1 MKPTDIIFN
10 AALVGITKVVW
21 DPVKA
26 AESRYTGSTA
36 PLPKFTFYK
45 RYQINNK
52 CMGMP
57 SLQRQLYDYRCN
69 NGIIHCLLFV
79 FDHMVNK

>member
-45 RYQINNK
+45 RY
-52 CMGMP
+52 
-57 SLQRQLYDYRCN
+57 
-69 NGIIHCLLFV
+69 
-79 FDHMVNK
+79 